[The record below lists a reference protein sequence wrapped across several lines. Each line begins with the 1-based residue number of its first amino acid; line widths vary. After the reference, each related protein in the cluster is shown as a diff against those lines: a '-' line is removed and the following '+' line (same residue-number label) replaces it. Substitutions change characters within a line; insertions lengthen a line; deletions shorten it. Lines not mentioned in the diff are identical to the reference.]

1 MKAIQFRKTVLYM
14 LLITCLIMQFS
25 QTACG
30 QIPGNI
36 TGTDLTEEETESE
49 DTGYA
54 HSFDVNTVYTAGELS
69 LELISV
75 MIRADT
81 WIEENSLENPGY
93 TIDLY
98 YHVRVKEEGHNKSI
112 SYTLS
117 DGRLIA
123 EGREYALRDI
133 IRNVEDEISGRNRT
147 ADPESDWRVF
157 CRSFC
162 LTEYGPDGK
171 TELPDLLPDTPVELR
186 ITLTDCTNDA
196 ESLIELHFPAK

>member
-1 MKAIQFRKTVLYM
+1 
-14 LLITCLIMQFS
+14 
-25 QTACG
+25 
-30 QIPGNI
+30 
-36 TGTDLTEEETESE
+36 
-49 DTGYA
+49 
-54 HSFDVNTVYTAGELS
+54 
-69 LELISV
+69 

-93 TIDLY
+93 TIDVY
-98 YHVRVKEEGHNKSI
+98 YHVRVKEKENNKSI

-133 IRNVEDEISGRNRT
+133 IRSVEDEISGRNRT

-171 TELPDLLPDTPVELR
+171 KELPDLLTDTPMELR
-186 ITLTDCTNDA
+186 ITLTDCTNNS
-196 ESLIELHFPAK
+196 ENLIELHFPAK